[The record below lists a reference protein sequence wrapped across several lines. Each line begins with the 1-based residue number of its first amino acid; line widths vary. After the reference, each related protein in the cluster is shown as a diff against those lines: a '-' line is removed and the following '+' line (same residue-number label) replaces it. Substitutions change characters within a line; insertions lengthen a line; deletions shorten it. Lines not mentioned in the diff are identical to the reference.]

1 MTTMGE
7 NWIFDMSVES
17 VIFDDELDDGQRER
31 KESLFPLQSSAG
43 SSRDHLVRSKGLERS
58 MSSKE

>member
-7 NWIFDMSVES
+7 NWIFYMSVES

-31 KESLFPLQSSAG
+31 KESLFPLQSFAG
-43 SSRDHLVRSKGLERS
+43 SSRDHLVR
-58 MSSKE
+58 